1 MFVLV
6 SLVGKV
12 LDNMKVKI
20 DKKLFKKAKK
30 LTGIKDKNL
39 LVDMGLQALIHFE
52 SAKRLAKLGGTE
64 KCLDKIRRRRSKK

>member
-30 LTGIKDKNL
+30 LTGIKDKKL
-39 LVDMGLQALIHFE
+39 LVDMGLQALIQFE

-64 KCLDKIRRRRSKK
+64 KHLSRIRRRRSKK